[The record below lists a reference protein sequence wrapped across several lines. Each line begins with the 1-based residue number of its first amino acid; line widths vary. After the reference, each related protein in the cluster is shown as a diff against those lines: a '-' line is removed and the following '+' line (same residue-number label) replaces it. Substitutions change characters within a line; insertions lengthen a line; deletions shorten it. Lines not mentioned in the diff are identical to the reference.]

1 MKENALVD
9 KSFKFAVRI
18 VKLYKYLCD
27 DKKEYILSK
36 QLLRSGTSIG
46 ANINEAQDGQSTSDF
61 ISKLSISLKEAR
73 ESKYWIE
80 LLKETDY
87 LTDNEANHILD
98 DLIELIKLLVSVI
111 KTMKANQ
118 VNGKFKM
125 ENGK

>member
-1 MKENALVD
+1 MDDNVLVD
-9 KSFKFAVRI
+9 KSFKFAIRI

-27 DKKEYILSK
+27 SKKEYTLSK

-46 ANINEAQDGQSTSDF
+46 ANINEAQEAQSKNDF

-87 LTDNEANHILD
+87 LSKSEANSIIEDLVEIL
-98 DLIELIKLLVSVI
+98 KLLTSII
-111 KTMKANQ
+111 KSTKNNIKEKNA
-118 VNGKFKM
+118 K
-125 ENGK
+125 

>member
-1 MKENALVD
+1 MNDNILVD
-9 KSFKFAVRI
+9 KSFKFAIRV

-27 DKKEYILSK
+27 NKKEYLLSK

-46 ANINEAQDGQSTSDF
+46 ANINESQEAQSKADF

-87 LTDNEANHILD
+87 LSENEANSIIEDLVEIL
-98 DLIELIKLLVSVI
+98 KLLTSII
-111 KTMKANQ
+111 KSTKQNIKEKNA
-118 VNGKFKM
+118 K
-125 ENGK
+125 

>member
-1 MKENALVD
+1 MNDNILVD
-9 KSFKFAVRI
+9 KSFKFAVRV

-27 DKKEYILSK
+27 SKKEYILSK

-46 ANINEAQDGQSTSDF
+46 ANINEAQEAQSKADF

-87 LTDNEANHILD
+87 LSENEANSIIEDLVEIL
-98 DLIELIKLLVSVI
+98 KLLTSVI
-111 KTMKANQ
+111 KSTKNNIKEKNA
-118 VNGKFKM
+118 K
-125 ENGK
+125 